1 MATDSTAGHHTRAAT
16 RAGVYPP
23 PRALYS
29 PTLSYGSISGEDIDA
44 LVGESV
50 VPTVTSVTR
59 PTAAQSVRAAP
70 SGARISTPSPSGDL
84 SSALPSLSES
94 RVGVLVD
101 VDDNDGRGWTP
112 VTRKTSRTHREDNE
126 SVRSESANDDT
137 TPSEKPA
144 NTESTVAQATA
155 DMSNDELI
163 SLARRHEAFAAQLRA
178 KVEHMDLKAP
188 TDEVIEKRDPTHRAT
203 VEEVEDEDDLISF
216 KPSAGPSRNKGKGA
230 DPGNWGDISSLANF
244 SERELEAQRDALLTW
259 NTIHQMKQEEITPH
273 LEFSEDVSQR
283 PSSPKVKKPRKRS
296 KSPKAKKEN
305 SNFAAQPAPKLVE
318 LVEPLK
324 NESKVQERANEHAR
338 DEIEPRGAKSGRSID
353 EVYNLLTKTINE
365 LDVQKRVKH
374 EKKTERSTSLKSKA
388 RSSEERDKNLP
399 KETNPSRI
407 TAESFFARALKDTRK
422 QSVKAKPP
430 PSDPSDDSSSSSDE
444 SPSES
449 SSSDESATCAPAYS
463 AMCTVEKAPLGTG
476 LSQDGQADSVGD
488 TGDRFRKT
496 VED

>member
-23 PRALYS
+23 PRPLYS

-44 LVGESV
+44 LVGESA

-59 PTAAQSVRAAP
+59 PTAAQSARAAP
-70 SGARISTPSPSGDL
+70 SGARITSSPSGDL

-137 TPSEKPA
+137 TPSEKAA

-178 KVEHMDLKAP
+178 KVEHMESAPPSDAGSDHHGKPTSKDGAASVPAHSLKAP
-188 TDEVIEKRDPTHRAT
+188 TDEAIEKRDPTHRAT

-283 PSSPKVKKPRKRS
+283 PS
-296 KSPKAKKEN
+296 
-305 SNFAAQPAPKLVE
+305 
-318 LVEPLK
+318 
-324 NESKVQERANEHAR
+324 
-338 DEIEPRGAKSGRSID
+338 
-353 EVYNLLTKTINE
+353 
-365 LDVQKRVKH
+365 
-374 EKKTERSTSLKSKA
+374 
-388 RSSEERDKNLP
+388 
-399 KETNPSRI
+399 
-407 TAESFFARALKDTRK
+407 
-422 QSVKAKPP
+422 
-430 PSDPSDDSSSSSDE
+430 
-444 SPSES
+444 
-449 SSSDESATCAPAYS
+449 
-463 AMCTVEKAPLGTG
+463 
-476 LSQDGQADSVGD
+476 
-488 TGDRFRKT
+488 
-496 VED
+496 

>member
-16 RAGVYPP
+16 KAGVYPP

-59 PTAAQSVRAAP
+59 PTAAQSARAAP
-70 SGARISTPSPSGDL
+70 LGARITPSPSGEL

-126 SVRSESANDDT
+126 SVRSESGNDDTAPST

-144 NTESTVAQATA
+144 TTESTVAQATA

-178 KVEHMDLKAP
+178 KVEHMESAPPSDAGSDHHGKPASKDGAASVPAHSLEAP
-188 TDEVIEKRDPTHRAT
+188 TDEPVQKRNPGHRVT

-216 KPSAGPSRNKGKGA
+216 KPSAGPSRNKGKAA
-230 DPGNWGDISSLANF
+230 DPGNWGGINSLANF
-244 SERELEAQRDALLTW
+244 SERDLEMQRDAFLTW
-259 NTIHQMKQEEITPH
+259 NTIHRMKQEEITPH

-296 KSPKAKKEN
+296 KSPKANKAN
-305 SNFAAQPAPKLVE
+305 SNSAAQPAPKLVE

-338 DEIEPRGAKSGRSID
+338 DEIEPRGAKCS
-353 EVYNLLTKTINE
+353 E
-365 LDVQKRVKH
+365 
-374 EKKTERSTSLKSKA
+374 A
-388 RSSEERDKNLP
+388 RETREEDR
-399 KETNPSRI
+399 
-407 TAESFFARALKDTRK
+407 
-422 QSVKAKPP
+422 
-430 PSDPSDDSSSSSDE
+430 
-444 SPSES
+444 
-449 SSSDESATCAPAYS
+449 
-463 AMCTVEKAPLGTG
+463 TVCLFQEQG
-476 LSQDGQADSVGD
+476 S
-488 TGDRFRKT
+488 
-496 VED
+496 